1 MDLRPLTRS
10 VQDQLVAGAA
20 LGDDA
25 TRQAAQLLMVS
36 LEPALRLALQD
47 AIGQV
52 AAEVSAELAP
62 GRVDLAIAGAELEV
76 RVVPP
81 SSAPQQ
87 PPAPPHPGASFHPG
101 APPHPGTPPHPGAPP
116 AAEAPVAPSAD
127 PDLDASASRVT
138 FRPPQ
143 HLKARLERAAAE
155 ESLSLNTYLVRALTA
170 HLDQPAP
177 TAPSFGAGRTSG
189 WFL

>member
-1 MDLRPLTRS
+1 MVRMDLRHLTRS
-10 VQDQLVAGAA
+10 VQEQLAA
-20 LGDDA
+20 SAAVGDEP
-25 TRQAAQLLMVS
+25 TRQAASMLSLA

-47 AIGQV
+47 AVAQV

-62 GRVDLAIAGAELEV
+62 GRVELGLAGAELSV

-81 SSAPQQ
+81 SGAE
-87 PPAPPHPGASFHPG
+87 PPAPQVPSSP
-101 APPHPGTPPHPGAPP
+101 APPEPEDP
-116 AAEAPVAPSAD
+116 AEAGTA
-127 PDLDASASRVT
+127 RIT

-143 HLKARLERAAAE
+143 SLKARLDRAAAE

-177 TAPSFGAGRTSG
+177 TAAPAHGAGRTSG

>member
-10 VQDQLVAGAA
+10 VQEQLAA
-20 LGDDA
+20 SAAVGDDPA
-25 TRQAAQLLMVS
+25 RQAASMLSLA

-47 AIGQV
+47 AVAQV
-52 AAEVSAELAP
+52 AAEISAELAP
-62 GRVDLAIAGAELEV
+62 GRVELGLAGAELSV

-81 SSAPQQ
+81 AGAEPSMSQ
-87 PPAPPHPGASFHPG
+87 PPAPPEPEDPAD
-101 APPHPGTPPHPGAPP
+101 AGTA
-116 AAEAPVAPSAD
+116 
-127 PDLDASASRVT
+127 RIT

-143 HLKARLERAAAE
+143 SLKARLDRAAAE

-177 TAPSFGAGRTSG
+177 TAVPAHGAGRTSG